1 MKDLDC
7 VRKEVRE
14 ATFKRILLDILKSD
28 PKVMVCMTSED
39 MHKICTKGWCKYDV
53 YAYTLDGG
61 TCIRML
67 DGVLVR
73 TRVEY
78 IIYPSKNEY
87 GADVVISQ
95 VFIDGDVVYHMSTNP
110 SKVVFLEYKSKC
122 EEQ

>member
-1 MKDLDC
+1 M
-7 VRKEVRE
+7 
-14 ATFKRILLDILKSD
+14 
-28 PKVMVCMTSED
+28 
-39 MHKICTKGWCKYDV
+39 
-53 YAYTLDGG
+53 
-61 TCIRML
+61 RML

-110 SKVVFLEYKSKC
+110 SHVVFLEYKNKC